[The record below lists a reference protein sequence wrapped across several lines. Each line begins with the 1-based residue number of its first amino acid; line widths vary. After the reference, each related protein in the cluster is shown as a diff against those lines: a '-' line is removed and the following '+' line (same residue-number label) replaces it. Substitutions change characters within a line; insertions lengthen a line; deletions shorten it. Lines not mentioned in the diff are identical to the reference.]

1 MDQLVVKLVG
11 PPPSNTRDRYSGSLT
26 TPPCTENVTWFVSS
40 EILSVSQVGFE
51 NARKALGFNSRFPQ
65 NTLGEPN
72 VLQLALSEVPVQAEG
87 DDVVD
92 SEG

>member
-1 MDQLVVKLVG
+1 M
-11 PPPSNTRDRYSGSLT
+11 
-26 TPPCTENVTWFVSS
+26 
-40 EILSVSQVGFE
+40 SQVGFE

-72 VLQLALSEVPVQAEG
+72 VLQLALSEVPVQEEG